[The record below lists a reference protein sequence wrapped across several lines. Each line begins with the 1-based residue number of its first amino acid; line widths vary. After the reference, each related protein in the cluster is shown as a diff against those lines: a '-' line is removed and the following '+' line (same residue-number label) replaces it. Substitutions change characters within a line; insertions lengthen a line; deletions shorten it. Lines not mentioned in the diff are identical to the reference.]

1 MNMGSETLES
11 YMVLDGIFYALALTL
26 AGTGLALW
34 LGAGWAVL
42 AWLLAGFMLYFFR
55 DPERRIPPGEG
66 IVSPADGRVVDL
78 RQVEMD
84 GLPCW
89 KISIFLNIFDVH
101 VNRAPVGGII
111 RKQVYSRG
119 KFLIASR
126 PEASVENEQNTV
138 TIEAERDTV
147 VFKQIAGLVARRIVF
162 TKKVGDRV
170 ERGERVGLIKFGSRV
185 DLFLPTGF
193 TPQVVVGDRVQGG
206 SSWVARPAV
215 APPGIPAGHIDLEP
229 VAAKRSGIGTL
240 D

>member
-1 MNMGSETLES
+1 MNKGFEGLET
-11 YMVLDGIFYALALTL
+11 YMVLDGILYALALTM

-34 LGAGWAVL
+34 LGVGWAVP

-78 RQVEMD
+78 RRVEMD

-89 KISIFLNIFDVH
+89 KISIFLNIFNVH
-101 VNRAPVGGII
+101 VNRAPIAGII
-111 RKQVYSRG
+111 RKQIYSRG
-119 KFLIASR
+119 KFLVASR

-138 TIEAERDTV
+138 SIEAEHDTV

-185 DLFLPTGF
+185 DLFLPLKF
-193 TPQVVVGDRVQGG
+193 SPQVVVGDRVQGG
-206 SSWVARPAV
+206 TTWIARPSI
-215 APPGIPAGHIDLEP
+215 PPRIAAGHTEMEP
-229 VAAKRSGIGTL
+229 VATEQIQNR
-240 D
+240 